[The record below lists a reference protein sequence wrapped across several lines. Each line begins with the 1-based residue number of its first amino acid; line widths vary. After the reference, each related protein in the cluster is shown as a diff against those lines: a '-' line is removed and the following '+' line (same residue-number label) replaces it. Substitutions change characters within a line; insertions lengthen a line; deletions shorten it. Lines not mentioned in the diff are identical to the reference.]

1 MLARYYKDLGDL
13 YVSYNQREQA
23 EAAYRQSL
31 DFDRWWPDTHLALAE
46 VVAARGAST
55 ETLQLVQTAVDIA
68 PGAVE
73 AQLALARQQEQRGED
88 AAALETYQSVAAA
101 HPGNAQATLALAQ
114 AWQARG
120 RIPEATHVYTQ
131 TIAMNPGTAA
141 AYGGLAEVY
150 IDQARYKEAHQ
161 MLHQALDLDHL
172 DVVATIRLGDV
183 EQRTGNSEEALK
195 WYEQAA
201 KLSPPGHPSNKTL
214 LVALI
219 GGGYYD
225 DGLALCE

>member
-1 MLARYYKDLGDL
+1 MAALQSDETTLPPPGQSVQTGEAGVDGSIVGPVVKPYQLGERASAAIEEYRQQIDQAARENRDPVMLARYYKDLGDL
-13 YVSYNQREQA
+13 YVSYNLREQA

-31 DFDRWWPDTHLALAE
+31 DFDRWWPDTHLALSE
-46 VVAARGAST
+46 VVAARGATT

-73 AQLALARQQEQRGED
+73 AQLALARQQDQRGED
-88 AAALETYQSVAAA
+88 ALALKTYQAVAAA

-131 TIAMNPGTAA
+131 TLAMNPGTAA

-150 IDQARYKEAHQ
+150 IDQAR
-161 MLHQALDLDHL
+161 
-172 DVVATIRLGDV
+172 V
-183 EQRTGNSEEALK
+183 
-195 WYEQAA
+195 
-201 KLSPPGHPSNKTL
+201 
-214 LVALI
+214 
-219 GGGYYD
+219 
-225 DGLALCE
+225 